1 MKIKHMVEKFTDF
14 FFSIVTKKDRQ
25 YADVL
30 IRDCCMSYEK
40 QTGDY
45 CSYRKRSGSS
55 EDLIVHSGILSNM
68 SDVAIVMQ
76 GPLILENHFTLNTV
90 KLYKR
95 YYPECMVIV
104 STWKDSNRNEID
116 SLKTAGAEI
125 VLNTAPNVFGL
136 GNMNFQIVST
146 RGGIQCAADA
156 GARYIL
162 KTRSDQ
168 RIYKPHM
175 LEYFKA
181 LIEQFPIKKKTES
194 AKQKERIIAVQTT
207 VGGGMFIPYF
217 IADFLYFG
225 TVQDIRNLFDIELDM
240 SPNRTKDERR
250 IWLRDLLSSN
260 PRIRDYYNA
269 TAPEIKIVKNYIKK
283 YITENL
289 EDTVKGY
296 WDFVGNYLITV
307 SWDDIGLFWP
317 KYDRYNESNLFRT
330 YSEND
335 NTDLYLQYNWTFQN
349 WLLVNQGI
357 FKYKPEYE
365 KYCMQSCDKLN
376 LKI

>member
-357 FKYKPEYE
+357 FKYKPEFE

>member
-1 MKIKHMVEKFTDF
+1 
-14 FFSIVTKKDRQ
+14 
-25 YADVL
+25 
-30 IRDCCMSYEK
+30 MSYEK
-40 QTGDY
+40 KTGDY

-55 EDLIVHSGILSNM
+55 EDLIVHSGMLSNM

-181 LIEQFPIKKKTES
+181 LIEQFPIKKKAES

-225 TVQDIRNLFDIELDM
+225 TVQDIRNLFDIELDT

-357 FKYKPEYE
+357 FKYKPEFE

>member
-1 MKIKHMVEKFTDF
+1 MKIKHTVERITDF
-14 FFSIVTKKDRQ
+14 FFSIVTKKDRH
-25 YADVL
+25 YADIL
-30 IRDCCMSYEK
+30 MRDCCMSYEK
-40 QTGDY
+40 ETGDD
-45 CSYRKRSGSS
+45 CSYRKRSGSA
-55 EDLIVHSGILSNM
+55 ENLIVHSGMLSNM
-68 SDVAIVMQ
+68 SDVAIVIQ
-76 GPLILENHFTLNTV
+76 GPLILDNHFTLNTV

-95 YYPECMVIV
+95 YYPGCKVIV
-104 STWKDSNRNEID
+104 STWNDSNKSEID
-116 SLKTAGAEI
+116 SLKTAGADI
-125 VLNTAPNVFGL
+125 VLNAAPGIFGL

-146 RGGIQCAADA
+146 KGGIQCADDA
-156 GARYIL
+156 GAKCIL

-175 LEYFKA
+175 LEYFKT
-181 LIEQFPIKKKTES
+181 LIDQFPIKQEVDS

-225 TVQDIRNLFDIELDM
+225 TVQDIRNLFDIELDV

-260 PRIRDYYNA
+260 PRIGDYYNI

-289 EDTVKGY
+289 EDTVRGY
-296 WDFVGNYLITV
+296 WDFVSNYLITV

-317 KYDRYNESNLFRT
+317 KYDRYNESKLFRT
-330 YSEND
+330 YSKND

-349 WLLVNQGI
+349 WLLLNQGF
-357 FKYKPEYE
+357 FKYKPEFE
-365 KYCMQSCDKLN
+365 KYYMQTCDKLN

>member
-55 EDLIVHSGILSNM
+55 EDLIVHSGMLSNM

-90 KLYKR
+90 KLYKC

-357 FKYKPEYE
+357 FKYKPEFE

>member
-55 EDLIVHSGILSNM
+55 EDLIVHSGMLSNM

-146 RGGIQCAADA
+146 RGGIQYAADA

-194 AKQKERIIAVQTT
+194 ARQKERIIAVQTT

-225 TVQDIRNLFDIELDM
+225 TVQDIRNLFDIELDT

-260 PRIRDYYNA
+260 PRIRDYYNT

>member
-55 EDLIVHSGILSNM
+55 EDLIVHSGMLSNM

-349 WLLVNQGI
+349 WLWVNQGI
-357 FKYKPEYE
+357 FKYKPEFE

>member
-14 FFSIVTKKDRQ
+14 FFSIVTKKNRQ

-40 QTGDY
+40 KTGDY

-55 EDLIVHSGILSNM
+55 EDLIVHSGMLSNM

-181 LIEQFPIKKKTES
+181 LIEQFPIKKKAES

-225 TVQDIRNLFDIELDM
+225 TVQDIRNLFDIELDT

-260 PRIRDYYNA
+260 PRTRDYYNA

-357 FKYKPEYE
+357 FKYKPEFE